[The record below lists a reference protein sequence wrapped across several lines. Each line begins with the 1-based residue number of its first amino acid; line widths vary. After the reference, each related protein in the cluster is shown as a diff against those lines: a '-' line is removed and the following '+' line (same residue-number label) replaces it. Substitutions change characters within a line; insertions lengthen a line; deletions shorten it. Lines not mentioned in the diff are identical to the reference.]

1 MTADQT
7 VKQHRPSHFKHSI
20 NTRVIAQAFYL
31 WLVRNFDRD
40 IFHGGIL
47 HGSILRRNIFLGV
60 NLPRENLKRS
70 CQGGFSRAPNYADL
84 LASFLDNFEDTFV
97 RFGPFDNNFLV
108 LKANIVGGDWLKM
121 SYRQLE
127 QNIIPTA

>member
-40 IFHGGIL
+40 IL
-47 HGSILRRNIFLGV
+47 HGNILRRNILLGV
-60 NLPRENLKRS
+60 NLPRENLNGVIS
-70 CQGGFSRAPNYADL
+70 GGILEGA
-84 LASFLDNFEDTFV
+84 
-97 RFGPFDNNFLV
+97 
-108 LKANIVGGDWLKM
+108 
-121 SYRQLE
+121 QLC
-127 QNIIPTA
+127 